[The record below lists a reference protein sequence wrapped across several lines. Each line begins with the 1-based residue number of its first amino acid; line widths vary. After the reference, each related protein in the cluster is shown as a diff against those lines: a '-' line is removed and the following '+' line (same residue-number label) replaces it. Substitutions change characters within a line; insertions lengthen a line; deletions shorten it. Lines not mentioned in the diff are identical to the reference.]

1 MTTHDRLIEEFDE
14 LRKDCLWQAPELIED
29 RYKQFL
35 SQALTTIEEEA
46 RVGEYERVIKLIEWL
61 QPPDELVNYME
72 DNYYAGQ
79 RKVLSDLTE
88 LLKK

>member
-1 MTTHDRLIEEFDE
+1 MEDIMAGYEQHDA
-14 LRKDCLWQAPELIED
+14 LRAKV
-29 RYKQFL
+29 

-46 RVGEYERVIKLIEWL
+46 RRGERERVLGLIEWL

-88 LLKK
+88 LLKE